1 MKKVKIIAIIMVY
14 IGLIL
19 INTHVF
25 AASKGKTIN
34 DTTRIRE
41 KASTSSSTVTLVSI
55 NQEVEI
61 ISKDGD
67 WYKVKYKNNGKTYSG
82 YIRSDML
89 DIEQKE
95 EIKQEENKTEKE
107 EEKTTESI
115 ENSTESDKT
124 VDNTQGIEI
133 KEGITAVLKSKTEIR
148 ILPLI
153 NSNITGNIA
162 KKTEIRILEKLGAW
176 TYIESEEKAGW
187 VITSK
192 LQENLTSETKNDKT
206 EIKTEKET
214 NKKEESKPVETTKKE
229 DSTETKK
236 EEQKMYISSQTVNL
250 RKESN
255 SNSTILKQ
263 LSRNKQ
269 VTVIEKVNNT
279 WSKVEVDGITGYI
292 SSTYLSEK
300 KTEVTSRGS
309 EKSREEKKEENN
321 KEETK
326 EEESKKEETK
336 KTENKTSETNKK
348 EENKTS
354 ETVKKEE
361 SKTEEIKTSSKVTGN
376 DIVKYARKYLGYKY
390 VLGAASP
397 KNGFDCSGLTSY
409 VYSKNGYTLNRTSS
423 AQASNGKKVSKSNL
437 KVGDL
442 VFFSQGSKKIGHVG
456 IYIGGNEFIHA
467 ANPKK
472 GVVITSLSNSYYSKN
487 YVTARRIID

>member
-1 MKKVKIIAIIMVY
+1 MKRVKIIAIIIIY

-19 INTHVF
+19 INTQVF
-25 AASKGKTIN
+25 AANIGKTVN
-34 DTTRIRE
+34 DTTRLRE
-41 KASTSSSTVTLVSI
+41 KASTSSSTVTLISI

-61 ISKDGD
+61 ISQDGD

-89 DIEQKE
+89 DIDEKE
-95 EIKQEENKTEKE
+95 EIKQEDNKTEKE
-107 EEKTTESI
+107 EITESTEI
-115 ENSTESDKT
+115 STESDET
-124 VDNTQGIEI
+124 VDNTQEIEI

-162 KKTEIRILEKLGAW
+162 KKTEITILETLGVW

-192 LQENLTSETKNDKT
+192 LQENLTSNDKT

-214 NKKEESKPVETTKKE
+214 NKKEEAKPIETTKKE
-229 DSTETKK
+229 DTTATKK
-236 EEQKMYISSQTVNL
+236 EQQKMYISSQTVNL

-309 EKSREEKKEENN
+309 EKSREEKKEETK
-321 KEETK
+321 KEEPK
-326 EEESKKEETK
+326 REETK
-336 KTENKTSETNKK
+336 KTENKTNEKTKK
-348 EENKTS
+348 EENKTT
-354 ETVKKEE
+354 ETAKKEE
-361 SKTEEIKTSSKVTGN
+361 TKKEETKSEDTNTSSKVTGN
-376 DIVKYARKYLGYKY
+376 DIVKYAKKYLGYKY

-397 KNGFDCSGLTSY
+397 KAGFDCSGLTSY

-437 KVGDL
+437 KAGDL

-472 GVVITSLSNSYYSKN
+472 GVVITSLSNSYYEKN